1 MRSVVELRAEAR
13 RLRETIENVA
23 DPALKQE
30 LAARAL
36 DLSIRAEEIARSH
49 EAPEILCMN
58 ISRYRSILAAGTDD
72 DQRKRIVQEMLRD
85 AEEMLAQVTG
95 KSWFFTRKSQEE
107 VGGRSLAVAVVAH
120 PKRDFRQSSRQKEAD
135 TRGDPNCSRTS

>member
-13 RLRETIENVA
+13 RLREMIENLA

-30 LAARAL
+30 LAARAV

-49 EAPEILCMN
+49 EAPEILRMN
-58 ISRYRSILAAGTDD
+58 ISRYRSMLAAGIDGD
-72 DQRKRIVQEMLRD
+72 PKKRIVLEMLRD

-95 KSWFFTRKSQEE
+95 K
-107 VGGRSLAVAVVAH
+107 
-120 PKRDFRQSSRQKEAD
+120 P
-135 TRGDPNCSRTS
+135 

>member
-49 EAPEILCMN
+49 EAPEILRMN
-58 ISRYRSILAAGTDD
+58 ISRYRSMLAASTDD

-95 KSWFFTRKSQEE
+95 K
-107 VGGRSLAVAVVAH
+107 
-120 PKRDFRQSSRQKEAD
+120 P
-135 TRGDPNCSRTS
+135 

>member
-1 MRSVVELRAEAR
+1 MRSAVELRAEAR

-49 EAPEILCMN
+49 EAPEILRMN
-58 ISRYRSILAAGTDD
+58 ISRYRSMLAAGSDD

-85 AEEMLAQVTG
+85 AEEMLAQVIG
-95 KSWFFTRKSQEE
+95 K
-107 VGGRSLAVAVVAH
+107 
-120 PKRDFRQSSRQKEAD
+120 P
-135 TRGDPNCSRTS
+135 

>member
-49 EAPEILCMN
+49 EAPEILRMN
-58 ISRYRSILAAGTDD
+58 ISRYRSMLAAGTDD
-72 DQRKRIVQEMLRD
+72 DQRKRIVQKMLRD
-85 AEEMLAQVTG
+85 AEEILAQSDRQALIFYQE
-95 KSWFFTRKSQEE
+95 KSRGGWWSFFGR
-107 VGGRSLAVAVVAH
+107 GGSG
-120 PKRDFRQSSRQKEAD
+120 PYEA
-135 TRGDPNCSRTS
+135 

>member
-1 MRSVVELRAEAR
+1 MRGADVAQEFRAEAR

-49 EAPEILCMN
+49 EAPEILRMN
-58 ISRYRSILAAGTDD
+58 ISRYRSMLAAGSDD

-85 AEEMLAQVTG
+85 AEEILAQVTG
-95 KSWFFTRKSQEE
+95 K
-107 VGGRSLAVAVVAH
+107 
-120 PKRDFRQSSRQKEAD
+120 P
-135 TRGDPNCSRTS
+135 

>member
-13 RLRETIENVA
+13 RLREMIENVA

-36 DLSIRAEEIARSH
+36 DLTIRAEEIAKSH
-49 EAPEILCMN
+49 EAPEILRMN
-58 ISRYRSILAAGTDD
+58 ISRYRSMLAAGIDE
-72 DQRKRIVQEMLRD
+72 RIVLEMLRD

-95 KSWFFTRKSQEE
+95 K
-107 VGGRSLAVAVVAH
+107 
-120 PKRDFRQSSRQKEAD
+120 P
-135 TRGDPNCSRTS
+135 

>member
-13 RLRETIENVA
+13 RLSETIENVA

-30 LAARAL
+30 LAARTL

-49 EAPEILCMN
+49 EAPEILRMN
-58 ISRYRSILAAGTDD
+58 ISRDRSMLAAGTDD

-95 KSWFFTRKSQEE
+95 K
-107 VGGRSLAVAVVAH
+107 
-120 PKRDFRQSSRQKEAD
+120 P
-135 TRGDPNCSRTS
+135 

>member
-36 DLSIRAEEIARSH
+36 DLSIRAAEIARSH
-49 EAPEILCMN
+49 EAPEILRMN
-58 ISRYRSILAAGTDD
+58 ISRYRS
-72 DQRKRIVQEMLRD
+72 
-85 AEEMLAQVTG
+85 MLAG
-95 KSWFFTRKSQEE
+95 APMMTRESALSRRCCEM
-107 VGGRSLAVAVVAH
+107 RRRCS
-120 PKRDFRQSSRQKEAD
+120 PK
-135 TRGDPNCSRTS
+135 

>member
-49 EAPEILCMN
+49 EAPEILRMN
-58 ISRYRSILAAGTDD
+58 ISRYRSMLAAGTDD

-95 KSWFFTRKSQEE
+95 K
-107 VGGRSLAVAVVAH
+107 
-120 PKRDFRQSSRQKEAD
+120 P
-135 TRGDPNCSRTS
+135 

>member
-36 DLSIRAEEIARSH
+36 DLSIRAEEIVRSQ
-49 EAPEILCMN
+49 EAPEILRMN
-58 ISRYRSILAAGTDD
+58 ISRSRSMLAAGIDD
-72 DQRKRIVQEMLRD
+72 EQKKRIVQEMLTD
-85 AEEMLAQVTG
+85 AEEVLAQVTG
-95 KSWFFTRKSQEE
+95 K
-107 VGGRSLAVAVVAH
+107 
-120 PKRDFRQSSRQKEAD
+120 P
-135 TRGDPNCSRTS
+135 

>member
-30 LAARAL
+30 LADRAL

-49 EAPEILCMN
+49 EAPEILRMN
-58 ISRYRSILAAGTDD
+58 ISCDRSMLAAGTDD

-95 KSWFFTRKSQEE
+95 K
-107 VGGRSLAVAVVAH
+107 
-120 PKRDFRQSSRQKEAD
+120 P
-135 TRGDPNCSRTS
+135 

>member
-49 EAPEILCMN
+49 EAPEILRMN
-58 ISRYRSILAAGTDD
+58 ISRYRSMLAAGTDD
-72 DQRKRIVQEMLRD
+72 DQRRRIVQEMLRD
-85 AEEMLAQVTG
+85 AEETLAPVTG
-95 KSWFFTRKSQEE
+95 K
-107 VGGRSLAVAVVAH
+107 
-120 PKRDFRQSSRQKEAD
+120 P
-135 TRGDPNCSRTS
+135 

>member
-13 RLRETIENVA
+13 RLRETMENVA

-49 EAPEILCMN
+49 EAPEILRMN
-58 ISRYRSILAAGTDD
+58 ISRYRSMLTAGIED
-72 DQRKRIVQEMLRD
+72 DQKKRIVQEMLRD
-85 AEEMLAQVTG
+85 AEELLAQVTA
-95 KSWFFTRKSQEE
+95 K
-107 VGGRSLAVAVVAH
+107 
-120 PKRDFRQSSRQKEAD
+120 P
-135 TRGDPNCSRTS
+135 

>member
-36 DLSIRAEEIARSH
+36 DLSIRAEEIVRSQ
-49 EAPEILCMN
+49 EAPEILPMN
-58 ISRYRSILAAGTDD
+58 ISRSRSMLAAGIDD
-72 DQRKRIVQEMLRD
+72 EQKKRIVQEMLTD
-85 AEEMLAQVTG
+85 AEEVLAQVTG
-95 KSWFFTRKSQEE
+95 K
-107 VGGRSLAVAVVAH
+107 
-120 PKRDFRQSSRQKEAD
+120 P
-135 TRGDPNCSRTS
+135 

>member
-13 RLRETIENVA
+13 RLREMIENLA

-30 LAARAL
+30 LAARAV

-49 EAPEILCMN
+49 EAPEILRMN
-58 ISRYRSILAAGTDD
+58 ISRCRSMLAAGIDD
-72 DQRKRIVQEMLRD
+72 DQKKRIVLEMLRD

-95 KSWFFTRKSQEE
+95 K
-107 VGGRSLAVAVVAH
+107 
-120 PKRDFRQSSRQKEAD
+120 P
-135 TRGDPNCSRTS
+135 

>member
-36 DLSIRAEEIARSH
+36 HLSIRAEEIARSH
-49 EAPEILCMN
+49 EAPEILRMN
-58 ISRYRSILAAGTDD
+58 ISRYRSMLATGTDD
-72 DQRKRIVQEMLRD
+72 DQRKRIVQGMLRD

-95 KSWFFTRKSQEE
+95 K
-107 VGGRSLAVAVVAH
+107 
-120 PKRDFRQSSRQKEAD
+120 P
-135 TRGDPNCSRTS
+135 

>member
-49 EAPEILCMN
+49 EAPEILRMN
-58 ISRYRSILAAGTDD
+58 ISRYRSMLAAGIEDE
-72 DQRKRIVQEMLRD
+72 QKKRIVREMLRD
-85 AEEMLAQVTG
+85 AEELLAQVTG
-95 KSWFFTRKSQEE
+95 K
-107 VGGRSLAVAVVAH
+107 
-120 PKRDFRQSSRQKEAD
+120 P
-135 TRGDPNCSRTS
+135 

>member
-1 MRSVVELRAEAR
+1 MRSIVELRAEAR
-13 RLRETIENVA
+13 RLREMIQNVA

-49 EAPEILCMN
+49 EAPEILRMN
-58 ISRYRSILAAGTDD
+58 ISRYRSMLAASTDD
-72 DQRKRIVQEMLRD
+72 DQRKRIVRGDARPRD
-85 AEEMLAQVTG
+85 RQALIFA
-95 KSWFFTRKSQEE
+95 RKSQEE

-120 PKRDFRQSSRQKEAD
+120 PKRDFRQSSCQKEAD

>member
-30 LAARAL
+30 LAARAP
-36 DLSIRAEEIARSH
+36 DLAIRAEEIARSH
-49 EAPEILCMN
+49 EAPEILRMN
-58 ISRYRSILAAGTDD
+58 ISRYRSMLAAGTDD

-95 KSWFFTRKSQEE
+95 K
-107 VGGRSLAVAVVAH
+107 
-120 PKRDFRQSSRQKEAD
+120 P
-135 TRGDPNCSRTS
+135 

>member
-13 RLRETIENVA
+13 RLRETTENVA

-49 EAPEILCMN
+49 EAPEILPMN
-58 ISRYRSILAAGTDD
+58 ISRYRSMLAAGIDED
-72 DQRKRIVQEMLRD
+72 RKKRIVQEMLTD

-95 KSWFFTRKSQEE
+95 K
-107 VGGRSLAVAVVAH
+107 
-120 PKRDFRQSSRQKEAD
+120 P
-135 TRGDPNCSRTS
+135 

>member
-95 KSWFFTRKSQEE
+95 K
-107 VGGRSLAVAVVAH
+107 
-120 PKRDFRQSSRQKEAD
+120 P
-135 TRGDPNCSRTS
+135 

>member
-49 EAPEILCMN
+49 EAPEILRMN
-58 ISRYRSILAAGTDD
+58 ISRYRSMLAAGSDD

-85 AEEMLAQVTG
+85 AEEMLAQVIG
-95 KSWFFTRKSQEE
+95 K
-107 VGGRSLAVAVVAH
+107 
-120 PKRDFRQSSRQKEAD
+120 P
-135 TRGDPNCSRTS
+135 

>member
-36 DLSIRAEEIARSH
+36 DLSIRAEEIARSN
-49 EAPEILCMN
+49 EAPEILRMN
-58 ISRYRSILAAGTDD
+58 ISRYRSMLAGCIDD
-72 DQRKRIVQEMLRD
+72 DQKKRIIQEMLRD
-85 AEEMLAQVTG
+85 AEERLAQVTG
-95 KSWFFTRKSQEE
+95 K
-107 VGGRSLAVAVVAH
+107 
-120 PKRDFRQSSRQKEAD
+120 P
-135 TRGDPNCSRTS
+135 

>member
-1 MRSVVELRAEAR
+1 MRSLLELRAEAR

-49 EAPEILCMN
+49 EAPEIFRMN
-58 ISRYRSILAAGTDD
+58 ISRYRSMLAAGTDD

-95 KSWFFTRKSQEE
+95 K
-107 VGGRSLAVAVVAH
+107 
-120 PKRDFRQSSRQKEAD
+120 P
-135 TRGDPNCSRTS
+135 

>member
-1 MRSVVELRAEAR
+1 
-13 RLRETIENVA
+13 
-23 DPALKQE
+23 
-30 LAARAL
+30 
-36 DLSIRAEEIARSH
+36 
-49 EAPEILCMN
+49 MN
-58 ISRYRSILAAGTDD
+58 ISRYRSMLAAGTDD

-95 KSWFFTRKSQEE
+95 KPWFFTGKSQEE
-107 VGGRSLAVAVVAH
+107 VGGPSLAVAVVVH